1 MTVNR
6 RAIVSVA
13 IGLGLVLGGCS
24 PSSPSRVPPPPP
36 PKPRSLVAVTVSS
49 VTKTTIEPNK
59 FSYTF
64 RLKLTEYAGVPSTV
78 TTVDMAFDS
87 YYNEH
92 LQITGD
98 QLGEN
103 RRLTANG
110 TLDLEVTFVP
120 PASTFV
126 PPASDKVGNE
136 ASSADVEVY
145 LTDDNGNS
153 VFAAAAIDKL

>member
-6 RAIVSVA
+6 RAIMSIA
-13 IGLGLVLGGCS
+13 LGSNLTLGGCS
-24 PSSPSRVPPPPP
+24 TPPPGSPSRPSPPSP
-36 PKPRSLVAVTVSS
+36 VVGITVSS
-49 VTKTTIEPNK
+49 VTQTTIEPNK

-78 TTVDMAFDS
+78 TTVDVAFDS

-110 TLDLEVTFVP
+110 TLDLELTFVP

-126 PPASDKVGNE
+126 PLASDKVGNE
-136 ASSADVEVY
+136 ASTAEVEVY
-145 LTDDNGNS
+145 LSDDLGRRAY
-153 VFAAAAIDKL
+153 AAAFIDKL